1 MMDPQ
6 AIMNLVGGAAIAAG
20 GWFAREIWGAVKE
33 LRQDIHEIEIDLPKS
48 YVSKMDL
55 DKRMEHI
62 EAMFQR
68 IYDKIERVEIK
79 LDGKADK

>member
-1 MMDPQ
+1 MDMQ
-6 AIMNLVGGAAIAAG
+6 SILNFVGGAAIAAG

-33 LRQDIHEIEIDLPKS
+33 LQRDLHDIEVDLPKS
-48 YVSKMDL
+48 YVSKLDL

>member
-1 MMDPQ
+1 METQ
-6 AIMNLVGGAAIAAG
+6 SVFNFLGGAAVAVG

-33 LRQDIHEIEIDLPKS
+33 LRKDLHSLEVDLPKN
-48 YVSKMDL
+48 YVSRFDL

-62 EAMFQR
+62 ETMFQR
-68 IYDKIERVEIK
+68 IYDK

>member
-1 MMDPQ
+1 METQ
-6 AIMNLVGGAAIAAG
+6 SIFNIIGGAAVAAG

-33 LRQDIHEIEIDLPKS
+33 LRKDLHELEIDLPKS
-48 YVSKMDL
+48 YVSKNDL

-68 IYDKIERVEIK
+68 IYDKIERVEARINNGEAK
-79 LDGKADK
+79 